1 MHADTRNNHIG
12 MIIIRIWEFI
22 VHVLNFSLLVREL
35 GVTWNWLG
43 FYAPVQVISL
53 EYFTIIKEKSS

>member
-1 MHADTRNNHIG
+1 